1 MAAPTVTDV
10 VNLLGTTPPDA
21 QVTQALS
28 VITNIAH
35 AYTRGVGFTEGEP
48 NDEIAA
54 VILTATARLLRNP
67 SGLPVREQ
75 MGQIVVDYRGG
86 FTGWS
91 IGERDTLNRYRVSA
105 L

>member
-10 VNLLGTTPPDA
+10 VTLLGTSPPDA
-21 QVTQALS
+21 QVAQALS

-48 NDEIAA
+48 NDEIAS
-54 VILTATARLLRNP
+54 VIVTATARLLRNP

-86 FTGWS
+86 WMGWS
-91 IGERDTLNRYRVSA
+91 IGERETLNRYRVSA